1 MSSISSSS
9 VPSYTHQPSGIYA
22 HFKPTNNASTR
33 SISSTQIRQ
42 PQSTSGEDI
51 NHILKFFPW
60 FSMVAAL
67 THSVTKKVVT
77 QPQTSSGKFSNDQ
90 YICNFFNSLEWWLF
104 QHIQLLEKAMSKEN
118 KPSKLVNN
126 KIIIQFLNIND
137 KYLS

>member
-1 MSSISSSS
+1 MLTLNLQTMQAL
-9 VPSYTHQPSGIYA
+9 VPFQAHKSDNRNQHQVRTLIY
-22 HFKPTNNASTR
+22 
-33 SISSTQIRQ
+33 
-42 PQSTSGEDI
+42 
-51 NHILKFFPW
+51 ILKFFPLS
-60 FSMVAAL
+60 SMVAVI
-67 THSVTKKVVT
+67 THSVTKQVVT